1 MPAPLL
7 QIPSFLALS
16 SMQHSMTWSWSV
28 NTWPFLFNRMK
39 LGSLYLRMGREKRK
53 WRSGWYILWRIR
65 KMVIYY
71 FNLNYISSSHKSKC
85 NLNTIWVFLF
95 WWCGKLRQD
104 FSVLPWLPLIEL
116 RDQIAS
122 ASQELGLKVF
132 TTNAQF
138 IGFFFFSFFFFNNH
152 LLRDIRFFNGK
163 LAKVCCAVLKIWVF
177 LILHPAG

>member
-138 IGFFFFSFFFFNNH
+138 IGFFFFSFFF
-152 LLRDIRFFNGK
+152 LTIT
-163 LAKVCCAVLKIWVF
+163 C
-177 LILHPAG
+177 